1 VERAAAATA
10 EDLRRIDPSAPL
22 VLDFDE
28 TYWLRNSTEAF
39 LDSVRPAW
47 PAALLLA
54 ALDRLKP
61 WRLLPGPDKD
71 HVWRDWLRVLTIV
84 VLFPWSL
91 RRWRTQA
98 AELGPKYRN
107 PALAALVARTP
118 AGGAWIVT
126 NGFRPIV
133 APLLAALPAAERPH
147 LLAAPLSTGFAWR
160 RRGKTAVVEAAL
172 GADRLAAATVVTDN
186 DEDGDLL
193 AAVATPLHR
202 KWRDA
207 RFEPAHRAAYL
218 PFYYM
223 ERIKRPGEQHL
234 RRVVLTDELILLLVV
249 YLWASPSLAT
259 AAAIVVL
266 HASFWVI
273 YEILYVE
280 NDRVAAERE
289 ADPKLSEAYHASPH
303 RFSEPLAWL
312 TGLGLG
318 FVGVVLLQ
326 LAPASTGPGLLAG
339 CALWAGF
346 LSALRALARV
356 YNHVDKTTRVPLY
369 LVLQAAKLGGLALLL
384 PLPEAALVLLAAH
397 LAAAWL
403 PYLAYRA
410 AALRVEAAWTLPAHL
425 YRFVFAL
432 ALAGLFS
439 LAAGAGT
446 EFAALAQLATGLAFF
461 AVKARRELVAFATN
475 ARWLRRRDPG

>member
-1 VERAAAATA
+1 MARAVTATA
-10 EDLRRIDPSAPL
+10 KDLEHIDPAAPL

-54 ALDRLKP
+54 LLDILKP

-71 HVWRDWLRVLTIV
+71 HVWRDWLRVLTIT

-91 RRWRTQA
+91 RRWRRIA
-98 AELGPKYRN
+98 AELGPRWRN
-107 PALAALVARTP
+107 PALATLVGREP

-126 NGFRPIV
+126 NGFHPIV
-133 APLLAALPAAERPH
+133 APLLQAMPEAERPT
-147 LLAAPLSTGFAWR
+147 LLASPLSTGFAWR
-160 RRGKTAVVEAAL
+160 RRGKAAAVEEAI

-193 AAVATPLHR
+193 AAVGNPLHL
-202 KWRDA
+202 KWPDA
-207 RFEPAHRAAYL
+207 RYEPAHQNAYL
-218 PFYYM
+218 PFHYM
-223 ERIKRPGEQHL
+223 ERIKRPRQGHL
-234 RRVVLTDELILLLVV
+234 RRVVLTDELILLLIV

-259 AAAIVVL
+259 LAAIVVL

-289 ADPKLSEAYHASPH
+289 ADPKLSEAYHATPH

-318 FVGVVLLQ
+318 LVGTGLLQ
-326 LAPASTGPGLLAG
+326 LAPAHAGPGLFAG
-339 CALWAGF
+339 AALWAGF
-346 LSALRALARV
+346 LLALRALAYL
-356 YNHVDKTTRVPLY
+356 YNHVDKTTRIPLY
-369 LVLQAAKLGGLALLL
+369 LALQAAKLGGLALLL
-384 PLPEAALVLLAAH
+384 PLPQAALALLAGH

-403 PYLAYRA
+403 PYVAYRA
-410 AALRVEAAWTLPAHL
+410 AAVRVEAAWTMPAHL
-425 YRFVFAL
+425 YRLVFAL
-432 ALAGLFS
+432 ALAGLWALS
-439 LAAGAGT
+439 LGAT
-446 EFAALAQLATGLAFF
+446 AELAALAQLATGLAFF
-461 AVKARRELVAFATN
+461 ALKARRELAAFATN
-475 ARWLRRRDPG
+475 ASWLRRRDDG